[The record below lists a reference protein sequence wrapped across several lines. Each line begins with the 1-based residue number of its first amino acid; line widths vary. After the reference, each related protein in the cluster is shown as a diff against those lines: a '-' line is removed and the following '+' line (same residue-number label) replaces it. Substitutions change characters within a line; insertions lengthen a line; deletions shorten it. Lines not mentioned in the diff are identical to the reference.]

1 MPTIPQLPQAQM
13 AGPGD
18 EIPVSQ
24 SGVTRA
30 VTVAEV
36 LSGTQAAIEL
46 PSGSLLGRVSLG
58 PGGPE
63 AVTVGL
69 GLMISQGSLIAT
81 GTDENSYVLESA
93 LDLNDQV
100 IVNSGGVPSRLPM
113 PLLRGLFSAGTDIS
127 INGTGV
133 ISASTDASVTA
144 ELASLTSGLNTTEA
158 NLAAL
163 EAKIPPG
170 GFVGLNNLGQ
180 ITNPV
185 AGPVTLGTV
194 QVTPSSPARTLQQ
207 MALDTFNVVDF
218 GAVPSGGDCTAAFN
232 AAFAAVPQNG
242 GEIFIPAGDYQL
254 ASSLVWAG
262 KALTI
267 RGAGKGITRLHLQ
280 HTSIGFDISQTTPTN
295 RTILRDFSAFA
306 ENQSAQTG
314 AVARLTYPYQQSFG
328 YVTSFITD
336 IECFGYPNSNSANP
350 PFPQSFLRGFILIN
364 CWSTQ
369 VNNVSWFGAPA
380 AAGATTS
387 AVIELS
393 GSIDT
398 RITGI
403 QAYYGD
409 TIVLQSDY
417 CEGIYFTNP
426 LVVGVDY
433 LFRQTDITKFRGY
446 TPTKLVLLGLWAA
459 NGELNCNLGTV
470 QASNVGGAYFVGLD
484 ITRDGG
490 PNSAQIMFD
499 LTNCSSFYVMACNF
513 IGGPSGGSNQ
523 DIAFRFQSTFDSSG
537 NVIGGS
543 AFQDMATILDIG
555 SVNATVGLT
564 TFALNPGNVPLTT
577 VVIDNSAATSGNLVN
592 FQSPATA
599 TAPAGIANTKD
610 HLFTASDGS
619 PLFRVNAVTAAKNYI
634 RTQAATSGNPPTII
648 FDGTDGTI
656 NGVIQTKGGSFFINA
671 AGGTSNSGNLISLM
685 NISGANSWIVMQNA
699 TTGNLSQITTNSGGI
714 GIQPKGALWLSPSNG
729 LFAPGLPTSKPQAGS
744 NQIWNNGGVLNIA

>member
-1 MPTIPQLPQAQM
+1 MPTIPQLPQGTM
-13 AGPGD
+13 ADPGD

-24 SGVTRA
+24 SGVTRS
-30 VTVAEV
+30 VTISEV

-69 GLMISQGSLIAT
+69 GLMVSQGSLIAT
-81 GTDENSYVLESA
+81 GTDEGGYVLESA
-93 LDLNDQV
+93 LNLNDQV

-113 PLLRGLFSAGTDIS
+113 PLLRSMFSAGSDIT

-133 ISASTDASVTA
+133 ISASTDAAVTS
-144 ELASLTSGLNTTEA
+144 ELASLTSGLTTTEA
-158 NLAAL
+158 NLVAL

-170 GFVGLNNLGQ
+170 GFVGLNALGQ
-180 ITNPV
+180 MTNPV

-194 QVTPSSPARTLQQ
+194 QVTASSPTRTLQQ
-207 MALDTFNVVDF
+207 MTLDSFNVVDF

-262 KALTI
+262 KPLTI
-267 RGAGKGITRLHLQ
+267 RGAGKAIPRLHLS
-280 HTSIGFDISQTTPTN
+280 HTGIAFDISQTTPTN
-295 RTILRDFSAFA
+295 RTVLRDFSALA
-306 ENQSAQTG
+306 ENTAGQTG

-336 IECFGYPNSNSANP
+336 IECFGYPNTNSGNP
-350 PFPQSFLRGFILIN
+350 PFPQTFLRGFILIN

-369 VNNVSWFGAPA
+369 VNNISWFGAPA
-380 AAGATTS
+380 APGATTS
-387 AVIELS
+387 AIIELS

-398 RITGI
+398 RITGL

-409 TIVLQSDY
+409 TAVLQSDY

-426 LVVGVDY
+426 LIVGVDY

-446 TPTKLVLLGLWAA
+446 TPTKLVLLGLWVA
-459 NGELNCNLGTV
+459 NGEINCNLGTV
-470 QASNVGGAYFVGLD
+470 QASNVAGGYFVGLD
-484 ITRDGG
+484 ITRDSG
-490 PNSAQIMFD
+490 PNTARVMFD
-499 LTNCSSFYVMACNF
+499 LTNCSSFYVMGCNF
-513 IGGPSGGSNQ
+513 VGGPNGGSNQ
-523 DIAFRFQSTFDSSG
+523 DIAFRFQSTFNSSG

-543 AFQDMATILDIG
+543 AFQDMATILDIVN
-555 SVNATVGLT
+555 VNATVGLT
-564 TFALNPGNVPLTT
+564 TFGLNTNNVPLATA
-577 VVIDNSAATSGNLVN
+577 VIDNSAAQSGNLVN
-592 FQSPATA
+592 FQAPATA

-619 PLFRVNAVTAAKNYI
+619 PLFRINALPGAKNYI
-634 RTQAATSGNPPTII
+634 RTQAVTSGNPPSII

-671 AGGTSNSGNLISLM
+671 AGGNTNSGNLISLI
-685 NISGANSWIVMQNA
+685 NIPGANNWIVLQNA
-699 TTGNLSQITTNSGGI
+699 VTGNLSQMTTNAGGI

-729 LFAPGLPTSKPQAGS
+729 LFAPGLPTSKPQSGS